1 MEPIKILSTCVFAA
15 ILYTI
20 FYAATVFEDNNYKF
34 IKREYIV
41 SFLLC
46 MVETCLLC
54 QVKSDL
60 TMGEM
65 FFWLVPIAAYS
76 ISFMVDIKLK
86 ELPDSMTFLALI
98 TTLVWILC
106 DGWEQHTNEIII
118 SLATTGFMF
127 LFAYFTDGFGMG
139 DIKLILPLMLML
151 PMTSYF
157 NLYLSIFI
165 PAAVYSLYLLI
176 KNRRLHQRFA
186 FGPFMILG
194 FYVCI
199 LGLDPYCSILQFLQ

>member
-15 ILYTI
+15 ILYAI
-20 FYAATVFEDNNYKF
+20 FYAATVFEDKNYKF
-34 IKREYIV
+34 TKREYIA

-54 QVKSDL
+54 KVKSDL

-86 ELPDSMTFLALI
+86 ELPDSMTFIALI
-98 TTLVWILC
+98 SAIIWIMNH
-106 DGWEQHTNEIII
+106 GWEQHTSEIII
-118 SLATTGFMF
+118 SVATTGFMF
-127 LFAYFTDGFGMG
+127 LFAYFTNGFGMG

-151 PMTSYF
+151 PVTSYF
-157 NLYLSIFI
+157 DLYLCIFV
-165 PAAVYSLYLLI
+165 PAAIFGLYLLI
-176 KNRRLHQRFA
+176 KNKKLHQRFA

-194 FYVCI
+194 FYACI
-199 LGLDPYCSILQFLQ
+199 IGFEPFSIYLQMLP